1 MKGFK
6 NTSEFERLFMEELK
20 GLYWLE
26 SHWITTQRELQEFV
40 VSDELRV
47 TLRSHNLLNMEA
59 VLRLEKIFNLM
70 NVNIA
75 HESSRFVDDLI
86 YEIRRKIN
94 ITREDSMV
102 RDAALII
109 DVQKV
114 IHFTIAAY
122 GSLATLAQ
130 LMNQQEIRDLLQ
142 TTLHEKKVNDV
153 ELTALAENFTN
164 LKAANE

>member
-1 MKGFK
+1 
-6 NTSEFERLFMEELK
+6 
-20 GLYWLE
+20 
-26 SHWITTQRELQEFV
+26 
-40 VSDELRV
+40 
-47 TLRSHNLLNMEA
+47 
-59 VLRLEKIFNLM
+59 
-70 NVNIA
+70 
-75 HESSRFVDDLI
+75 
-86 YEIRRKIN
+86 
-94 ITREDSMV
+94 MV